1 MSPYLIRTLVMF
13 QAWLTDPT
21 KARDERGSVS
31 TEQAVITAGVV
42 LLAIGIAAAITAY
55 ATGKIALL
63 G

>member
-1 MSPYLIRTLVMF
+1 MTTYLIRSLVMF
-13 QAWLTDPT
+13 QAWLTLPT
-21 KARDERGSVS
+21 RARGERGSVS

>member
-1 MSPYLIRTLVMF
+1 MSTYLIRTLVMF

-31 TEQAVITAGVV
+31 TEQAVITAAVV
-42 LLAIGIAAAITAY
+42 LLAIGIGAAITAY
-55 ATGKIALL
+55 TTGKIALL

>member
-21 KARDERGSVS
+21 TVRDERGSVS